1 MATASHA
8 LTGAPPQ
15 RPRVLMVGTMFTVA
29 AVVMVFTGLIG
40 IYLAMRAGVVAT
52 GDTWLPEGIDIPL
65 SQPTMNI
72 FNLLMGAVTVQWA
85 VYAIARDDRVNS
97 YLALGLTFVFGLMFI
112 VTQSYLW
119 SLMELDI
126 TGSPQAVLI
135 YTIGGAHLA
144 FLVGT
149 MVFLVL
155 MAIRAL
161 GGQFTSR
168 QHDGISSAA
177 LTWHAMTAVY
187 FVIWIAVYIT
197 K

>member
-1 MATASHA
+1 VATASHA

-29 AVVMVFTGLIG
+29 AVVMVFAGLIG
-40 IYLAMRAGVVAT
+40 IYLAMRSGVVAT
-52 GDTWLPEGIDIPL
+52 GDTWLPEGVDIPL

-126 TGSPQAVLI
+126 TGSPQAVLL

>member
-1 MATASHA
+1 MATASHP
-8 LTGAPPQ
+8 APAVRPQ

-29 AVVMVFTGLIG
+29 AIAMVFAGLIG

-52 GDTWLPEGIDIPL
+52 GDTWLPKGVTIPL
-65 SQPTMNI
+65 AQPNVNM
-72 FNLLMGAVTVQWA
+72 FNLLLGAVTAQWA
-85 VYAIARDDRVNS
+85 VYAIARDDRVNA
-97 YLALGLTFVFGLMFI
+97 YLALGLTLVFGLMFLI
-112 VTQSYLW
+112 TQSYLW
-119 SLMELDI
+119 TIMELDI

-135 YTIGGAHLA
+135 YTIGGAHVA

-149 MVFLVL
+149 MIYLVL

-177 LTWHAMTAVY
+177 LSWHVMTAVY

>member
-1 MATASHA
+1 VATASHA